1 MVIPPSFYRQIEWN
15 QSSMGGSF
23 TVVPAMKDP
32 DSNGGRL
39 TNLARRWRKRL
50 TQAKSE
56 ADSQELF
63 SPPSPPKDSSDSAP
77 TDAEPAVPTAVE
89 DLPTDPELTTDQA
102 KALGQ
107 IEAAYEPGGFYL
119 LTGHA
124 GSGKTYLM
132 QRLTKNM
139 LAKRRRIVLSAPTH
153 KAVAVLARK
162 LLEANIKDVPCRTIH
177 SILSLTPK
185 PRTDRLVFERER
197 DAEPV
202 TADVVVIDECSMV
215 SEDLYRHIKR
225 HLLNAFVLF
234 VGDPAQLPPVGEAES
249 QTFATKNQS
258 HLTTIVRQAAGNP
271 ILAAANIIRSSQGG
285 PADMSWCVSSALK
298 DKQGIF
304 LPAEPSHRW
313 MKKAFTSQEF
323 DADPDSF
330 RYLAWTNSRVRQVNE
345 MIRAWRY
352 GTNIPTP
359 FMPGESALFRS
370 PVIVADSIV
379 FANNQEARVAAI
391 EPSTFTHEIEETDG
405 VPKWTAS
412 IPSWRISL
420 RDDEGAEK
428 TVHMHADEREFQRV
442 IERIKDEAAESR
454 LRWKHLHEFQQSLAQ
469 LQSVYCLTVHRSQGS
484 TFQTA
489 FLDLPD
495 IRRREKSNLL
505 EAQQMLYV
513 AVTRPSERLIV
524 VGN

>member
-1 MVIPPSFYRQIEWN
+1 
-15 QSSMGGSF
+15 
-23 TVVPAMKDP
+23 MKDP

-50 TQAKSE
+50 THAQPE
-56 ADSQELF
+56 ADSQETFF
-63 SPPSPPKDSSDSAP
+63 SPPPSAKGSNVVATAIVPVPAVSPPVE
-77 TDAEPAVPTAVE
+77 EP
-89 DLPTDPELTTDQA
+89 LTDPELTKDQA
-102 KALGQ
+102 EALRK
-107 IEAAYEPGGFYL
+107 IEAAYEPGEFYL
-119 LTGHA
+119 LTGYA

-139 LAKRRRIVLSAPTH
+139 LAKKCRIVLSAPTH

-162 LLEANIKDVPCRTIH
+162 LAEANIKDVPCRTIH

-202 TADVVVIDECSMV
+202 TADVVVVDECSMV

-225 HLLNAFVLF
+225 HLPNAFVLF
-234 VGDPAQLPPVGEAES
+234 VGDPAQLPPVGEVES
-249 QTFATKNQS
+249 QTFATKNRS

-271 ILAAANIIRSSQGG
+271 ILAAAGIIRASQGG
-285 PADMSWCVSSALK
+285 PVDMSWCAPSTLEN
-298 DKQGIF
+298 KQGIF
-304 LPAEPSHRW
+304 LPADAAHRW
-313 MKKAFTSQEF
+313 MKKAFTSPEF
-323 DADPDSF
+323 EADPDSF
-330 RYLAWTNSRVRQVNE
+330 RYLGWTNSRVHHVNE
-345 MIRAWRY
+345 LVRAWRY
-352 GTNIPTP
+352 GANIPTP
-359 FMPGESALFRS
+359 FMPGESALFRA
-370 PVIVADSIV
+370 PVVVDESII
-379 FANNQEARVAAI
+379 FANNQEARVVAI
-391 EPSTFTHEIEETDG
+391 ERSTFTHEIEEADG

-412 IPSWRISL
+412 LRSWRITL
-420 RDDEGAEK
+420 RDDEGVEK
-428 TVHMHADEREFQRV
+428 AVHMHADEREFQRV
-442 IERIKDEAAESR
+442 VERIKDEAAESR

-495 IRRREKSNLL
+495 IRRREKTNLL

-513 AVTRPSERLIV
+513 AATRPSQRLIV
-524 VGN
+524 VGD

>member
-1 MVIPPSFYRQIEWN
+1 
-15 QSSMGGSF
+15 
-23 TVVPAMKDP
+23 MKDP

-50 TQAKSE
+50 THAQPE
-56 ADSQELF
+56 ADSQETFF
-63 SPPSPPKDSSDSAP
+63 SPPPSAKGSNVVATAIVPVPAVSPPVE
-77 TDAEPAVPTAVE
+77 EP
-89 DLPTDPELTTDQA
+89 LTDPELTKDQA
-102 KALGQ
+102 EALRK
-107 IEAAYEPGGFYL
+107 IEAAYEPGEFYL

-139 LAKRRRIVLSAPTH
+139 LAKKCRIVLSAPTH

-162 LLEANIKDVPCRTIH
+162 LAEANIKDVPCRTIH
-177 SILSLTPK
+177 SILGLTPK

-202 TADVVVIDECSMV
+202 TADVVVVDECSMV

-225 HLLNAFVLF
+225 HLPNAFVLF
-234 VGDPAQLPPVGEAES
+234 VGDPAQLPPVGEVES
-249 QTFATKNQS
+249 QTFATKNGS

-271 ILAAANIIRSSQGG
+271 ILAAAGIIRASQGG
-285 PADMSWCVSSALK
+285 PVDMSWCAPSALEN
-298 DKQGIF
+298 KQGIF
-304 LPAEPSHRW
+304 LPADAAHRW
-313 MKKAFTSQEF
+313 MKKAFTSPEF
-323 DADPDSF
+323 EADPDSF
-330 RYLAWTNSRVRQVNE
+330 RYLAWTNSRVHHVNE
-345 MIRAWRY
+345 LVRAWRY
-352 GTNIPTP
+352 GANIPTP
-359 FMPGESALFRS
+359 FMPGESALFRA
-370 PVIVADSIV
+370 PVVVDESII
-379 FANNQEARVAAI
+379 FANNQEARVVAI
-391 EPSTFTHEIEETDG
+391 ERSTFTHEIEEAEG

-412 IPSWRISL
+412 LRSWRITL
-420 RDDEGAEK
+420 RDDEGVEK
-428 TVHMHADEREFQRV
+428 AVHMHADEREFQRV
-442 IERIKDEAAESR
+442 VERIKDEAAESR

-495 IRRREKSNLL
+495 IRRREKTNLL

-513 AVTRPSERLIV
+513 AATRPSQRLIV
-524 VGN
+524 VGD

>member
-1 MVIPPSFYRQIEWN
+1 
-15 QSSMGGSF
+15 
-23 TVVPAMKDP
+23 MKDP

-39 TNLARRWRKRL
+39 TNLTRRWRKRL
-50 TQAKSE
+50 SQAQPE
-56 ADSQELF
+56 VDSQETF
-63 SPPSPPKDSSDSAP
+63 FAPPSPPKGSSDVAV
-77 TDAEPAVPTAVE
+77 AEPAEPTPVE
-89 DLPTDPELTTDQA
+89 ELSTDPDLTTDQA
-102 KALGQ
+102 EALRK

-124 GSGKTYLM
+124 GSCKTYLM
-132 QRLTKNM
+132 QRLTKTM

-162 LLEANIKDVPCRTIH
+162 LSEADIRDVPCRTIH
-177 SILSLTPK
+177 SILSLTPQ

-197 DAEPV
+197 NAEPV
-202 TADVVVIDECSMV
+202 TADVVVVDECSMV

-271 ILAAANIIRSSQGG
+271 ILAAASIIRASQGG

-304 LPAEPSHRW
+304 LPAEASHRW

-359 FMPGESALFRS
+359 L
-370 PVIVADSIV
+370 
-379 FANNQEARVAAI
+379 
-391 EPSTFTHEIEETDG
+391 
-405 VPKWTAS
+405 
-412 IPSWRISL
+412 
-420 RDDEGAEK
+420 
-428 TVHMHADEREFQRV
+428 
-442 IERIKDEAAESR
+442 
-454 LRWKHLHEFQQSLAQ
+454 
-469 LQSVYCLTVHRSQGS
+469 
-484 TFQTA
+484 
-489 FLDLPD
+489 
-495 IRRREKSNLL
+495 
-505 EAQQMLYV
+505 
-513 AVTRPSERLIV
+513 
-524 VGN
+524 

>member
-1 MVIPPSFYRQIEWN
+1 
-15 QSSMGGSF
+15 
-23 TVVPAMKDP
+23 MKDP

-39 TNLARRWRKRL
+39 TNFARRWRKRL
-50 TQAKSE
+50 TQAQPE
-56 ADSQELF
+56 ADSQETFF
-63 SPPSPPKDSSDSAP
+63 SPPSPPEGSSDGAAANA
-77 TDAEPAVPTAVE
+77 AEPAAPAPVE
-89 DLPTDPELTTDQA
+89 ELSNDPELTTDQA
-102 KALGQ
+102 EALRK

-162 LLEANIKDVPCRTIH
+162 LVEANVRDVPCRTIH

-202 TADVVVIDECSMV
+202 TADVVVVDECSMV

-225 HLLNAFVLF
+225 HLPNAFVLF
-234 VGDPAQLPPVGEAES
+234 VGDPAQLPPVGEVES
-249 QTFATKNQS
+249 QTFATKNRS

-271 ILAAANIIRSSQGG
+271 ILAAASIIRASQGG
-285 PADMSWCVSSALK
+285 PADMSWCAPSALENK
-298 DKQGIF
+298 YGIF
-304 LPAEPSHRW
+304 LPSDAAQRW
-313 MKKAFTSQEF
+313 MKKAFTSPEF
-323 DADPDSF
+323 DADPDTF

-352 GTNIPTP
+352 GANIPTP
-359 FMPGESALFRS
+359 FMPGESALFRA
-370 PVIVADSIV
+370 PVIIDGSIV
-379 FANNQEARVAAI
+379 FANNQEAKVVAI
-391 EPSTFTHEIEETDG
+391 EQSAFTHEIEEADG

-412 IPSWRISL
+412 LPSWRIVL
-420 RDDEGAEK
+420 RDDESVEK
-428 TVHMHADEREFQRV
+428 AVHMHADEREFQRV

-489 FLDLPD
+489 FLDLTD
-495 IRRREKSNLL
+495 IRRREKTNLL

-513 AVTRPSERLIV
+513 AVTRPSQRLIV